1 MSFSTSPFSASLM
14 SLLDTPIAYLV
25 VAAACLLIGLA
36 SLRRALAPLGTL
48 LRAAAAA
55 VLITVTTLAALA
67 MVAVAAFTS

>member
-1 MSFSTSPFSASLM
+1 MSFSTSLL

-36 SLRRALAPLGTL
+36 SLKRVLIPLGPL
-48 LRAAAAA
+48 LRAMAAA
-55 VLITVTTLAALA
+55 VVITVTTLAALA